1 MGKLLFVT
9 GTDTSVGK
17 TVFSVQLVIA
27 LREMGMRVAALK
39 PLASGCA
46 EDPAGE
52 DGFLLWQALGGKGAF
67 ESVALYRFAA
77 PLAPTVAAR
86 LEGVAIDREL
96 IRKTIAARADESDWV
111 IVEGAGGLLSPLDGE
126 WTLADLASECGAAL
140 VVVVGSKLGA
150 INHACLT
157 FEVAQ
162 SRQIPVVGYVVNEGV
177 AGPVSDKQLLE
188 TNRALLR
195 EVATRYDV
203 GELGRVAFIS
213 DIERAAS
220 ADTVRRLIESFPR

>member
-17 TVFSVQLVIA
+17 TVFSVQLIYA
-27 LREMGMRVAALK
+27 LREKGLRVAALK

-46 EDPAGE
+46 ADPSGE
-52 DGFLLWQALGGKGAF
+52 DGFLMWRALGGELPF

-86 LEGVAIDREL
+86 LEGVEIDRAR
-96 IRKTIAARADESDWV
+96 IRNAIAARMREFEWV
-111 IVEGAGGLLSPLDGE
+111 IVEGAGGLLSPLADD
-126 WTLADLASECGAAL
+126 WTLADLASESGGAL

-150 INHACLT
+150 INHACMT
-157 FEVAQ
+157 FEVAR
-162 SRQIPVVGYVVNEGV
+162 SRQIPVVGYVLNEGV
-177 AGPVSDKQLLE
+177 ASDAADAQLLD
-188 TNRALLR
+188 TNRSLLR

-203 GELGRVAFIS
+203 GELGRMAFIS
-213 DIERAAS
+213 DIECAAS
-220 ADTVRRLIESFPR
+220 SDTVKRLIESFPR